1 MQNYDHTAAG
11 AEKSGKVLEDREI
24 DAAESFALIS
34 RMIENTRD
42 RMVRNSGRPFL
53 IWGYTTVAVTI
64 AVWVA
69 VWRTQDPGWNI
80 LWGALPVIGGLLM
93 WLTREK
99 QAEGRVYT
107 FVDRVIG
114 HIWLVIGLSAWLVGI
129 LAMFGIAR
137 IPILF
142 IILLMMGIGT
152 TATCLIIRFT
162 PGTVGGVAG
171 ICIAPVT
178 LAVTGAWVPSLFI
191 AGFVAMMVV
200 PGHILNYKS
209 NHPNE

>member
-1 MQNYDHTAAG
+1 M
-11 AEKSGKVLEDREI
+11 EDKKL

-34 RMIENTRD
+34 RMIENTRS

-64 AVWVA
+64 AVWLA
-69 VWRTQDPGWNI
+69 VWRTQNPQWNI
-80 LWGALPVIGGLLM
+80 LWGALPLLGALLM
-93 WLTREK
+93 WLTRDK

-107 FVDRVIG
+107 FVDRVINK
-114 HIWLVIGLSAWLVGI
+114 IWLVIGLSAWFVGM
-129 LAMFGIAR
+129 LAMFGATR

-142 IILLMMGIGT
+142 IILLLMGIGT
-152 TATCLIIRFT
+152 TLTCLIIRFT
-162 PGTVGGVAG
+162 PGVAG
-171 ICIAPVT
+171 GIVGIALAPVM
-178 LAVTGAWVPSLFI
+178 LLVTGGWVPGLFI
-191 AGFVAMMVV
+191 AGFAAMMIV

>member
-1 MQNYDHTAAG
+1 M
-11 AEKSGKVLEDREI
+11 EDKKL

-34 RMIENTRD
+34 RMIENTRS

-64 AVWVA
+64 AVWLA
-69 VWRTQDPGWNI
+69 VWRTQNPQWNI
-80 LWGALPVIGGLLM
+80 LWGALPLLGALLM
-93 WLTREK
+93 WLTRDK

-107 FVDRVIG
+107 FVDRVINK
-114 HIWLVIGLSAWLVGI
+114 IWLVIGLSAWFVGM
-129 LAMFGIAR
+129 LAMFGATR

-142 IILLMMGIGT
+142 IILLLMGIGT
-152 TATCLIIRFT
+152 TLTCLIIRFT
-162 PGTVGGVAG
+162 PGVAG
-171 ICIAPVT
+171 GIVGIALAPVT
-178 LAVTGAWVPSLFI
+178 LLVPGGWVPGLFI
-191 AGFVAMMVV
+191 AGFAAMMIV